1 MAVGAFA
8 TVVMRALTV
17 FNIKTLIAA
26 VLFSGVAAATFAQVP
41 AVAAPKAATAD
52 VVSPRDAASRP
63 KKLVANKVKA
73 ASPKAAGTA
82 TAPSDAASK
91 PKHKAKHKAK
101 KRTAKKVSKA
111 AKKDAGTSA
120 TVR

>member
-26 VLFSGVAAATFAQVP
+26 FLFSGVAAATFAQVP

-52 VVSPRDAASRP
+52 VVSPRDAASSP

-91 PKHKAKHKAK
+91 PKHKAK

-111 AKKDAGTSA
+111 AKKDVGTTA